1 MPSSPIHLAEAKP
14 RLIAALAAVL
24 TAVAVW
30 ALVAASGVATRAT
43 PTSRGFTT
51 IPVAARGPVSAA
63 IGRLRAAYRVD
74 GLRARNAV
82 QRVRFT
88 TVR

>member
-1 MPSSPIHLAEAKP
+1 VPSSPIRLADAKP
-14 RLIAALAAVL
+14 GLIAALAAVL
-24 TAVAVW
+24 AAVAVW

-43 PTSRGFTT
+43 PVSRGFTT

-63 IGRLRAAYRVD
+63 IGRHRAAYRVD
-74 GLRARNAV
+74 TLRARNPV
-82 QRVRFT
+82 QRLRFT